1 MPLGGA
7 VVDTSV
13 VEGYSVVEDCVSDSI
28 HSTKC
33 SMLAYNLG
41 VKWIF
46 QVAEI
51 LREVEWFE
59 NIQADKNWVAS
70 KLSGRHIDVTRW

>member
-1 MPLGGA
+1 MVA
-7 VVDTSV
+7 
-13 VEGYSVVEDCVSDSI
+13 VEGFSVVEDCVSDSI

-59 NIQADKNWVAS
+59 NIQADKN
-70 KLSGRHIDVTRW
+70 

>member
-1 MPLGGA
+1 M
-7 VVDTSV
+7 VDTSV
-13 VEGYSVVEDCVSDSI
+13 VEGFSVVEDCVSYSI

-46 QVAEI
+46 QVAET
-51 LREVEWFE
+51 LGEVEWFE
-59 NIQADKNWVAS
+59 NIQTDKNCVAS
-70 KLSGRHIDVTRW
+70 KLLMLHEMVDGTKF

>member
-41 VKWIF
+41 VKWVF
-46 QVAEI
+46 QVAEMF
-51 LREVEWFE
+51 REVVWFE
-59 NIQADKNWVAS
+59 TIWTDKNCVAS
-70 KLSGRHIDVTRW
+70 

>member
-1 MPLGGA
+1 M
-7 VVDTSV
+7 VDTSV
-13 VEGYSVVEDCVSDSI
+13 VEGFSVVEDCVSYSI

-33 SMLAYNLG
+33 SMLAYNLW

-46 QVAEI
+46 QAAEI

-59 NIQADKNWVAS
+59 NIQTDKNCVAS
-70 KLSGRHIDVTRW
+70 KLFGRHIDVTRR